1 MLTCMNVFALFRV
14 NSLGPETSITF
25 LGRRGMQKQFS
36 YGEDLEHTK
45 IVIAPERSSIDCVQV
60 ACWLVSVRILV
71 IFMDACYAHNDE
83 DYRNS

>member
-36 YGEDLEHTK
+36 YGEDLAHTK

-60 ACWLVSVRILV
+60 ACWLVSVRMLV
-71 IFMDACYAHNDE
+71 IFMDACSARND
-83 DYRNS
+83 DGCGNS